1 MSNHSQQRR
10 EARKGPEWRAALLG
24 VVACVGLVL
33 VQVRG
38 SLHLVL
44 ESHCVAHE
52 VGACGEWHGADHGDH
67 AEGTHLDL
75 AHLHP
80 AQPAPETSDGAHCP
94 YTLTDHPGQVSA
106 KAPLGSHE
114 TLLSGLAPYTLGFH
128 IPYQPALSGSQRPE
142 LSPPR
147 TLLQSATAPRGPP
160 CIV

>member
-24 VVACVGLVL
+24 IVACVGFVL

-38 SLHLVL
+38 PLHLVL
-44 ESHCVAHE
+44 ESHCVTHE
-52 VGACGEWHGADHGDH
+52 VGVCGERHGTDHGDH
-67 AEGTHLDL
+67 AEDPHLEV
-75 AHLHP
+75 AHLHA
-80 AQPAPETSDGAHCP
+80 AQPTPQTSNGAHCP

-114 TLLSGLAPYTLGFH
+114 TLLSGPVPCTLRFQP
-128 IPYQPALSGSQRPE
+128 PYQPALSGSQRPE

-147 TLLQSATAPRGPP
+147 TLLQIAAAPRGPP

>member
-75 AHLHP
+75 AHQHP

-106 KAPLGSHE
+106 TAPLGSHE
-114 TLLSGLAPYTLGFH
+114 TLLSGLAPCALGLH

-142 LSPPR
+142 LSPPH
-147 TLLQSATAPRGPP
+147 TLLQSAIAPRGPP
-160 CIV
+160 RIA